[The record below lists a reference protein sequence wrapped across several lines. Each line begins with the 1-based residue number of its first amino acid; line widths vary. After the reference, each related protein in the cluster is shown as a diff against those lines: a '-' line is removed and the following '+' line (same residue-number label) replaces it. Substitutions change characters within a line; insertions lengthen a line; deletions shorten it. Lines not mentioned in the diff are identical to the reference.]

1 MTELKSESQSTRITQ
16 TQPGTKRQLA
26 KPIADPLSASES
38 NPESAASSDESTT
51 DATSPKKR
59 RTTKTEKAPTAKA
72 ASTKIS
78 ASKRQAT
85 HKAANQAASTR
96 VKLTWEASPSL
107 EAVLAQFNEQLNA
120 TWIAIDELKSTVEH
134 MQAQERTRS
143 AHPAPPQPSS
153 VRLPLE
159 PAPVRAPQFTRRP
172 PQTEIPPFRPTSGM
186 NGIHPTRIRRRKP
199 LYRLLQRCLKLPE
212 QNAALAIDAAV
223 WILAAAGL
231 RIGLKYWVA
240 AMPFLNIPVIVLMCI
255 PALLAAY
262 AAFFIPQANR
272 IGIYRLLLV
281 TLGLFVGGKL

>member
-16 TQPGTKRQLA
+16 TQPAKRQLA
-26 KPIADPLSASES
+26 KSIADPLSASES

-51 DATSPKKR
+51 DATSTKKR
-59 RTTKTEKAPTAKA
+59 RTTKTEKAPTSKA
-72 ASTKIS
+72 ATTKIS

-85 HKAANQAASTR
+85 HKAPNQAASTR

-107 EAVLAQFNEQLNA
+107 EAVLVQFNEQLNA
-120 TWIAIDELKSTVEH
+120 TWIAIDELKSTVEQ

-143 AHPAPPQPSS
+143 AHSVSPQSTS

-159 PAPVRAPQFTRRP
+159 PVPARAPQSTLRP
-172 PQTEIPPFRPTSGM
+172 PQTGIPPFRPTT
-186 NGIHPTRIRRRKP
+186 GIHPARPRRRKP
-199 LYRLLQRCLKLPE
+199 LHRLLQRCLKLPE
-212 QNAALAIDAAV
+212 QNGALAIDAAV

-240 AMPFLNIPVIVLMCI
+240 AMPVFNIPVIVLMCI